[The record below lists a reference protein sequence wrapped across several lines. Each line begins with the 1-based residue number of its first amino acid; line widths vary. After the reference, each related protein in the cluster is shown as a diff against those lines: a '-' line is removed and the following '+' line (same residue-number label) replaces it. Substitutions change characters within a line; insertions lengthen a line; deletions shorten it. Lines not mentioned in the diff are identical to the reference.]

1 MVNPNFKAVHGKNY
15 EEYGL
20 SKDRFEELK
29 DKGAVII
36 IGSFING
43 LPVVFHTT
51 DDEQKLDEFMIDS
64 TRKYNEL
71 LKSAERLNTKTK
83 SEEE

>member
-36 IGSFING
+36 GSFIQG
-43 LPVVFHTT
+43 LPVVFHTA
-51 DDEQKLDEFMIDS
+51 DKEQKLDEFMADS

-71 LKSAERLNTKTK
+71 LKSAERLNTRA
-83 SEEE
+83 EEN